1 MKKFFIPLV
10 TMVLSGSAT
19 IMAAQSQYTAISTLD
34 NTVLE
39 MGRRTTL
46 NVEFAGPISE
56 DYTLVDTALTEFV
69 KKYPDVEIFPEG
81 SPIIKDIGNGRK
93 QFVQKYLVQPFDS
106 GLYVIPSAVL
116 ISGGDT
122 VFTNT
127 PALKVEPTEIDTAL
141 LIYDDKGNAID
152 LKIHDFTDIAT
163 VEKKI
168 IDYVPDWVVSWG
180 WWILLSIILI
190 GVAVFVYVKWLRH
203 GRIPLMPAKRP
214 IPPYE
219 LAMSELSR
227 LREMQLWQKGS
238 EKEYYTR
245 LTDILR
251 RYIHGRFDINAREM
265 TTSQLMSALKHCEEP
280 VEGMNLMDEILRQAD
295 FVKFAKARPLA
306 DDNEQAYTQATRFV
320 EITRPIEPVPEN
332 ENSQKDKN
340 DTNNEQNVK

>member
-1 MKKFFIPLV
+1 MKKSFITLV
-10 TMVLSGSAT
+10 TILLAGTAVL
-19 IMAAQSQYTAISTLD
+19 MAAPSQFTAKSTLD

-46 NVEFAGPISE
+46 NVEFAGPLSD
-56 DYTLVDTALTEFV
+56 DYSLVDTALIDFV
-69 KKYPDVEIFPEG
+69 KKYPDVEITPEG
-81 SPIIKDIGNGRK
+81 SPVVKDLGNGRK

-106 GLYVIPSAVL
+106 GLYVIPSAIL

-122 VFTNT
+122 VLTNT
-127 PALKVEPTEIDTAL
+127 PALKVEPTELDTAL
-141 LIYDDKGNAID
+141 LVYDDKGNAID
-152 LKIHDFTDIAT
+152 LKIHDFTDVAT
-163 VEKKI
+163 VENKV

-180 WWILLSIILI
+180 WWILLSIVLI
-190 GVAVFVYVKWLRH
+190 GVAVFIYFKWLRH
-203 GRIPLMPAKRP
+203 GRIPLMPAKKP

-251 RYIHGRFDINAREM
+251 QYIHGRFGINAREM
-265 TTSQLMSALKHCEEP
+265 TTSQLMNALRHSEEP

-320 EITRPIEPVPEN
+320 EITRPVEQEAEN
-332 ENSQKDKN
+332 DTPNADTN
-340 DTNNEQNVK
+340 DTNNEQNEK